1 MSTTSNWINL
11 KISDVFAAS
20 CPGDWGTDGTPED
33 GVPVLRST
41 NFRNN
46 GSLNYTDLVYRK
58 IEKSRLAKRQVTRG
72 SVLIEKSG
80 GGPSQPAGR
89 VVYCDSDFSGTASN
103 FVEVVKIKE
112 EFNPQYIAF
121 LLYRLYHDG
130 LVLKYQQQTT
140 GIINFKLNEYAD
152 EQISLPSSKPE
163 QTKIAEILSTVDRA
177 IDQTEAL
184 IAKQQ
189 RLKTGLMQDLLT
201 RGIDEHGNLRS
212 EQTHKFKD
220 SPLGRIPVEW
230 EFTNFGRVL
239 SQSGG
244 HIQTGPFGSQLHSD
258 EYVSEGVPVVMPQDI
273 NRGMISTIKIA
284 RITEPRAN
292 SLLRHRMHQGDL
304 VFARRGD
311 LSRCAVI
318 RDSEEGWLCGTGC
331 LLMRPPT
338 KVLSPRWTSETYQ
351 FFTTQLQVDI
361 NAVGSTMPNLNTG
374 ILSSLQLAL
383 PSITEQKRIEERLN
397 AAEDDE
403 SRVTTTLNKLH
414 SLKTALM
421 QDLLTGRKRVTE
433 LLNE

>member
-1 MSTTSNWINL
+1 M
-11 KISDVFAAS
+11 
-20 CPGDWGTDGTPED
+20 
-33 GVPVLRST
+33 
-41 NFRNN
+41 
-46 GSLNYTDLVYRK
+46 
-58 IEKSRLAKRQVTRG
+58 
-72 SVLIEKSG
+72 
-80 GGPSQPAGR
+80 
-89 VVYCDSDFSGTASN
+89 
-103 FVEVVKIKE
+103 VKIKE

-273 NRGMISTIKIA
+273 NRG
-284 RITEPRAN
+284 
-292 SLLRHRMHQGDL
+292 
-304 VFARRGD
+304 
-311 LSRCAVI
+311 
-318 RDSEEGWLCGTGC
+318 
-331 LLMRPPT
+331 
-338 KVLSPRWTSETYQ
+338 
-351 FFTTQLQVDI
+351 
-361 NAVGSTMPNLNTG
+361 
-374 ILSSLQLAL
+374 
-383 PSITEQKRIEERLN
+383 
-397 AAEDDE
+397 
-403 SRVTTTLNKLH
+403 
-414 SLKTALM
+414 
-421 QDLLTGRKRVTE
+421 
-433 LLNE
+433 